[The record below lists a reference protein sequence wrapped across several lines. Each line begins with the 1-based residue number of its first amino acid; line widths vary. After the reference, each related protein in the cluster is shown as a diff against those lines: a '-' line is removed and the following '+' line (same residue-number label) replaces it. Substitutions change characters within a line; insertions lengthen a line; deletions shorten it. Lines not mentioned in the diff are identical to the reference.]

1 MCNNHIQ
8 ADRVLV
14 WRLKYSNLNGLEYK
28 ALKRCGGLIFN
39 LLKTVFSMVFTCLY
53 EVHFPVFSPKIS
65 TICHNRLH
73 PEREMIMTMQQSV
86 KFPLGILAAMLLAAC
101 SPAEQ
106 KAAAPAASEAAPV
119 AADVKKVAITAIV
132 EHPALDNVRQGIL
145 EELKAQGFEEGKNL
159 QVDFQSAQ
167 GSTATAGQIAKKF
180 AGDKPDV
187 IVAIATPSAQSVVAA
202 TKSIPVVFSAVT
214 DPGAAK
220 LVTGWEASKTNVT
233 GVSDELPLPPQIDL
247 MKKIVPTLKSVGYVY
262 SPGEVN
268 STVVLEQLKTELGKQ
283 GIEVAAAPAQRSA
296 DVPTAARSLKGKAD
310 LIYTSLDN
318 NVVAAY
324 ESLYKVAVENK
335 LPLVASDT
343 DSVKR
348 GAVAALG
355 VNYRDMGKKTGEVVA
370 RILKG
375 EAPGDIA
382 PSRMDKLDLIVSKKN
397 AAEEGATLSEEILK
411 EAAEVQK

>member
-1 MCNNHIQ
+1 M
-8 ADRVLV
+8 
-14 WRLKYSNLNGLEYK
+14 RLTL
-28 ALKRCGGLIFN
+28 
-39 LLKTVFSMVFTCLY
+39 
-53 EVHFPVFSPKIS
+53 S
-65 TICHNRLH
+65 T
-73 PEREMIMTMQQSV
+73 
-86 KFPLGILAAMLLAAC
+86 LAAAALLSAC
-101 SPAEQ
+101 SPSAQ
-106 KAAAPAASEAAPV
+106 QNTADTAPAA
-119 AADVKKVAITAIV
+119 VKTVAITQIV
-132 EHPALDNVRQGIL
+132 EHPALDASRKGIEAGL
-145 EELKAQGFEEGKNL
+145 AEAGFKAGENLKIDYQN
-159 QVDFQSAQ
+159 AQ

-202 TKSIPVVFSAVT
+202 TKSIPVVFAAVT
-214 DPGAAK
+214 DPVAAK
-220 LVTGWEASKTNVT
+220 LVSSWEASKTNVT
-233 GVSDELPLPPQIDL
+233 GVSDELPLSPQIDL

-355 VNYRDMGKKTGEVVA
+355 VNYHDMGKKTGEIVA

-397 AAEEGATLSEEILK
+397 AAEEGVTLSEEVLK
-411 EAAEVQK
+411 EAAEVQE

>member
-1 MCNNHIQ
+1 M
-8 ADRVLV
+8 A
-14 WRLKYSNLNGLEYK
+14 
-28 ALKRCGGLIFN
+28 
-39 LLKTVFSMVFTCLY
+39 TFT
-53 EVHFPVFSPKIS
+53 
-65 TICHNRLH
+65 
-73 PEREMIMTMQQSV
+73 Q
-86 KFPLGILAAMLLAAC
+86 
-101 SPAEQ
+101 
-106 KAAAPAASEAAPV
+106 
-119 AADVKKVAITAIV
+119 
-132 EHPALDNVRQGIL
+132 
-145 EELKAQGFEEGKNL
+145 
-159 QVDFQSAQ
+159 
-167 GSTATAGQIAKKF
+167 
-180 AGDKPDV
+180 
-187 IVAIATPSAQSVVAA
+187 SAQSVVAA

-214 DPGAAK
+214 DPVAAK

-233 GVSDELPLPPQIDL
+233 RVSDELPLPPQIDL